1 MKKLFCC
8 GEAPIAGKGGL
19 ALLLLRLVAGLAFIQ
34 HGYPKFQ
41 HATSW
46 MGPDAT
52 IPAFLQALAAT
63 SEFLGGFAILF
74 GLLTR
79 LGALGIWFTMAY
91 ATYFHHSI
99 MHDPFVGSM
108 EHPGS
113 YELALVYFVIMSVLL
128 LRGAGAYSLDGILAK
143 RCKK

>member
-8 GEAPIAGKGGL
+8 DDTPITGKGGL
-19 ALLLLRLVAGLAFIQ
+19 ALLFLRLVAGLAFIQ

-41 HATSW
+41 HVMNW
-46 MGPDAT
+46 MGPDAP
-52 IPAFLQALAAT
+52 IPGFLQALAAA

-79 LGALGIWFTMAY
+79 LGALGIWFTMAV
-91 ATYFHHSI
+91 AMFMVHI
-99 MHDPFVGSM
+99 PKGDPFVGSM
-108 EHPGS
+108 EHPAS
-113 YELALVYFVIMSVLL
+113 WELAAVYFVIMTVLVM
-128 LRGAGAYSLDGILAK
+128 RGAGAYSLDGILAK